1 MQLWHKQRKKSHFWC
16 QARYSQTF
24 RSCPGSA
31 GSVREY
37 RLSYTHLQPA
47 QVIRFSYWL
56 MNHCE
61 ALRQGYQRLNQ
72 MDSVHWCPL
81 GSGAIAGNALGIDR
95 DALASDLGF
104 KNGPSLNAANSTG
117 NRDAVLGEGYT
128 DFSPPYGSKW
138 YMFNFWENMFRY
150 PFFDFLYA
158 MSTIFIF
165 LSKMCEDMIIFS
177 TPQFGFISLHQSY
190 CTGSSLMPQVIFLFR
205 FVFQN

>member
-1 MQLWHKQRKKSHFWC
+1 
-16 QARYSQTF
+16 
-24 RSCPGSA
+24 
-31 GSVREY
+31 
-37 RLSYTHLQPA
+37 
-47 QVIRFSYWL
+47 

-72 MDSVHWCPL
+72 IDSVHWCPL

-117 NRDAVLGEGYT
+117 NRDAVLGKGYPEDNT
-128 DFSPPYGSKW
+128 PCW
-138 YMFNFWENMFRY
+138 LIRYMVNFRADLFRY
-150 PFFDFLYA
+150 PLFDFLYA
-158 MSTIFIF
+158 MSTIFIS

-190 CTGSSLMPQVIFLFR
+190 CTGSSLMPQVFFILINFVKIQRNIF
-205 FVFQN
+205 

>member
-1 MQLWHKQRKKSHFWC
+1 
-16 QARYSQTF
+16 
-24 RSCPGSA
+24 
-31 GSVREY
+31 
-37 RLSYTHLQPA
+37 
-47 QVIRFSYWL
+47 

-128 DFSPPYGSKW
+128 DFRPPYEPKW
-138 YMFNFWENMFRY
+138 YVFNFQENLIRY
-150 PFFDFLYA
+150 PFFDYLYA
-158 MSTIFIF
+158 MSTIFIS

-190 CTGSSLMPQVIFLFR
+190 CTGSSLMPQVIFFILIR
-205 FVFQN
+205 FFKIQK

>member
-1 MQLWHKQRKKSHFWC
+1 
-16 QARYSQTF
+16 
-24 RSCPGSA
+24 
-31 GSVREY
+31 
-37 RLSYTHLQPA
+37 
-47 QVIRFSYWL
+47 

-158 MSTIFIF
+158 MSTIFIS

-190 CTGSSLMPQVIFLFR
+190 CTGSSLMPQVIFYSDLFC
-205 FVFQN
+205 QNSKLFFIETKPRCARTNKRQIHDYDWCYEWIYDQFERSSFRRV